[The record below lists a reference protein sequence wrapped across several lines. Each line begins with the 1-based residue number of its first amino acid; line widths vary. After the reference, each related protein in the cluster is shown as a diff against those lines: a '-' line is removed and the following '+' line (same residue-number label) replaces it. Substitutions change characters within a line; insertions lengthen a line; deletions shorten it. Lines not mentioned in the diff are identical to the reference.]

1 VVSPKKLHA
10 RVHRQLLLV
19 LVPLALLAATL
30 VATWTLAA
38 SPARPASPWLAL
50 GLGLGLTGALCLLL
64 LQNVRRERY
73 ARELVAEK
81 LRAQYRIQRELRSS
95 EERHR
100 SVVEQLEEG
109 VVLLDGD
116 LDILTANAAAQRIFG
131 RPATELVGR
140 SWLDSAW
147 GAVRDGGSPYPA
159 AERPVSVARQTGE
172 PQLDGLIGIHRPDGR
187 VAWLAINAS
196 PLRYLREDAPY
207 AIVCSFVDV
216 TESRARR
223 RQLERQRTELA
234 DAQHISATGSWSA
247 DGGGVAVWSEE
258 LRRILGVRLDDVPPV
273 VDGYVAL
280 VHPEDRERVAG
291 EFGAAFAAG
300 RACDSDHRMIRPDG
314 REIHVHA
321 RVRAELG
328 TGGEVLRV
336 YGTTQDITDRVAA
349 QRALRDSE
357 ERFRRVAA
365 SAPVVIVEA
374 DAAGRVSWVNDE
386 WRELTG
392 QTRLDALGD
401 GWTAA
406 LVAEERA
413 ATVAAWAAGVAG
425 GEDFILEHRLCAV
438 SGAVVQ
444 MSGYAAALR
453 GPRGEVTGW
462 IGTTLDVT
470 AARDAEERRR
480 EAEEKFH
487 SAFERAPIGMA
498 LTSLEGRFMQVNPAL
513 AELLGLP
520 REVISG
526 MHVADL
532 THPEDVARDS
542 AAMAAM
548 IAGDTDSYE
557 AEKRYLHADGR
568 AVWVALQATI
578 VHDARGEAEH
588 FLSQIQDVT
597 DRRSYQERLE
607 FIADH
612 DPLTGLLNRRSFE
625 RELDRHVTKVRRDG
639 DQGALVVLDLDH
651 FKVVNDSLG
660 HTAGDKLIV
669 GIAERLTGRLRE
681 SDVVARLGG
690 DEFAILLPDASAD
703 EAVQVAQQL
712 LEVIRAEPVP
722 VMGRPRRSTAS
733 IGVAPVVHRDGLTGE
748 DLLVAAD
755 LAMYDAKEAGR
766 DSVARYAAGPHERE
780 RTEARLSWVERIR
793 DALEHDEFELHAQPI
808 VDLGTGVISQWE
820 LLVRMRSEDGDL
832 IPPGAFLSVA
842 ERYGLIQEL
851 DRWVL
856 RRAIGLLAR
865 AQAARHPL
873 VLEVNV
879 SGRSMG
885 DPRVLETVERELATT
900 GVRGEDL
907 ILEIT
912 ETAAV
917 ENIPQAQAFGRRLSE
932 LGCRF
937 ALDDFGAGFGSFYYL
952 KHLPF
957 DVLKID
963 GEFIRNCR
971 THPVDRLVIQAVVD
985 IARGLGK
992 HTVAEFVGDDE
1003 TMALLRAHGVD
1014 YAQGFHLGKPAP
1026 LLDQLP
1032 ALV

>member
-1 VVSPKKLHA
+1 MVSPKTLHA
-10 RVHRQLLLV
+10 RAHRRLLLV

-50 GLGLGLTGALCLLL
+50 ALGLALTGALCLLL

-147 GAVRDGGSPYPA
+147 GAVRDDGSPYPA

-187 VAWLAINAS
+187 VAWLATNAS

-258 LRRILGVRLDDVPPV
+258 LRRILGVRLDDVPPD

-280 VHPEDRERVAG
+280 VHPDDRERVAG
-291 EFGAAFAAG
+291 ELGAAFAAG
-300 RACDSDHRMIRPDG
+300 RACDSDHRMLRPDE

-328 TGGEVLRV
+328 AGGEVLRV

-365 SAPVVIVEA
+365 SAPVAIVEA

-413 ATVAAWAAGVAG
+413 AAVAAWEAGVAG
-425 GEDFILEHRLCAV
+425 GEDFSLEHRLCGV

-444 MSGYAAALR
+444 MSGYAAPLR

-480 EAEEKFH
+480 EAEEKFR

-498 LTSLEGRFMQVNPAL
+498 LTSLDGRFMEVNPAL
-513 AELLGLP
+513 AELLGRP
-520 REVISG
+520 RETLAG
-526 MHVADL
+526 MALSEL

-542 AAMAAM
+542 EAMAAM
-548 IAGDTDSYE
+548 IRGDTDSFE
-557 AEKRYLHADGR
+557 TEKRYLHADGG

-578 VHDARGEAEH
+578 VRAQGSPGH
-588 FLSQIQDVT
+588 FLFQIQDVT

-607 FIADH
+607 FMADH

-625 RELDRHVTKVRRDG
+625 RELDRHDKKVRRDG
-639 DQGALVVLDLDH
+639 ERGAVVVLDLDH

-669 GIAERLTGRLRE
+669 GIAERLAGRLRE

-690 DEFAILLPDASAD
+690 DEFAILLPDASAA
-703 EAVQVAQQL
+703 EAVLVAEQL
-712 LEVIRAEPVP
+712 LEAIRVEAVP
-722 VMGRPRRSTAS
+722 VMGRPRRVTAS
-733 IGVAPVVHRDGLTGE
+733 IGVAPVVHREGLAGE
-748 DLLVAAD
+748 DLLVSAD

-766 DSVARYAAGPHERE
+766 DRVARYAAGPHERD
-780 RTEARLSWVERIR
+780 RTEARLSWAERIR
-793 DALEHDEFELHAQPI
+793 EALDHDDFELHAQPI
-808 VDLGTGVISQWE
+808 VDLGTGIISQWE

-971 THPVDRLVIQAVVD
+971 TNPVDRLVIQAVVD

>member
-1 VVSPKKLHA
+1 MAGVPDLHA
-10 RVHRQLLLV
+10 RAHRRLLLV

-147 GAVRDGGSPYPA
+147 GAVRDDGSPYPA

-187 VAWLAINAS
+187 VAWLATNAS

-258 LRRILGVRLDDVPPV
+258 LRRILGVRLDDVPPD

-300 RACDSDHRMIRPDG
+300 RACDSDHRMLRPDG

-328 TGGEVLRV
+328 AGGEVLRV

-365 SAPVVIVEA
+365 SAPVAIVEA

-392 QTRLDALGD
+392 QARLDALGD

-406 LVAEERA
+406 LVDGERTA
-413 ATVAAWAAGVAG
+413 AVAAWEAGVAG
-425 GEDFILEHRLCAV
+425 GEDFSLEHRLCGV

-444 MSGYAAALR
+444 MSGYAAPLR

-480 EAEEKFH
+480 EAEEKFR

-498 LTSLEGRFMQVNPAL
+498 LTSLDGRFMEVNPAL
-513 AELLGLP
+513 AELLGRP
-520 REVISG
+520 RETLAG
-526 MHVADL
+526 MALSEL

-542 AAMAAM
+542 EAMAAM
-548 IAGDTDSYE
+548 IRGDTDSFE
-557 AEKRYLHADGR
+557 TEKRYLHADGG

-578 VHDARGEAEH
+578 VRAQGSPGH
-588 FLSQIQDVT
+588 FLFQIQDVT

-607 FIADH
+607 FMADH

-625 RELDRHVTKVRRDG
+625 RELDRHVKKVRRDG
-639 DQGALVVLDLDH
+639 DQGAVIVLDLDH

-669 GIAERLTGRLRE
+669 GIAERLAGRLRE

-703 EAVQVAQQL
+703 EAVLVAQQL
-712 LEVIRAEPVP
+712 LEAIRVEAVP
-722 VMGRPRRSTAS
+722 VMGRPRRVTAS
-733 IGVAPVVHRDGLTGE
+733 IGVAPVVHREGLAGE
-748 DLLVAAD
+748 DLLVSAD

-766 DSVARYAAGPHERE
+766 DRVARYATGPHERD

-793 DALEHDEFELHAQPI
+793 EALDHDDFELHAQPI
-808 VDLGTGVISQWE
+808 VDLGTGIISQWE

-971 THPVDRLVIQAVVD
+971 TNPVDRLVIQAVVD

>member
-1 VVSPKKLHA
+1 MVSPKKLHA

>member
-1 VVSPKKLHA
+1 MVSPKKLHA

-147 GAVRDGGSPYPA
+147 GAVRDDGSPYPA

-258 LRRILGVRLDDVPPV
+258 LRRILGVRLGDVPPD

-300 RACDSDHRMIRPDG
+300 RACDSDHRMLRPDG

-328 TGGEVLRV
+328 AGGEVLRV

-365 SAPVVIVEA
+365 SAPVAIVEA

-413 ATVAAWAAGVAG
+413 VAVAAWEAGVAG
-425 GEDFILEHRLCAV
+425 GEDFSLEHRLCGV
-438 SGAVVQ
+438 SGAAVQ
-444 MSGYAAALR
+444 MSGYAAAY
-453 GPRGEVTGW
+453 
-462 IGTTLDVT
+462 
-470 AARDAEERRR
+470 AARGARSRAGSGR
-480 EAEEKFH
+480 PSTSPRPATPR
-487 SAFERAPIGMA
+487 SA
-498 LTSLEGRFMQVNPAL
+498 
-513 AELLGLP
+513 
-520 REVISG
+520 
-526 MHVADL
+526 
-532 THPEDVARDS
+532 
-542 AAMAAM
+542 
-548 IAGDTDSYE
+548 
-557 AEKRYLHADGR
+557 
-568 AVWVALQATI
+568 
-578 VHDARGEAEH
+578 
-588 FLSQIQDVT
+588 
-597 DRRSYQERLE
+597 
-607 FIADH
+607 
-612 DPLTGLLNRRSFE
+612 
-625 RELDRHVTKVRRDG
+625 
-639 DQGALVVLDLDH
+639 GA
-651 FKVVNDSLG
+651 
-660 HTAGDKLIV
+660 
-669 GIAERLTGRLRE
+669 
-681 SDVVARLGG
+681 
-690 DEFAILLPDASAD
+690 
-703 EAVQVAQQL
+703 
-712 LEVIRAEPVP
+712 
-722 VMGRPRRSTAS
+722 RPRRSSAPPSSAPRSGWRSRRSTGAS
-733 IGVAPVVHRDGLTGE
+733 WRSIRPWPSSSGVP
-748 DLLVAAD
+748 
-755 LAMYDAKEAGR
+755 
-766 DSVARYAAGPHERE
+766 
-780 RTEARLSWVERIR
+780 ARLSPGW
-793 DALEHDEFELHAQPI
+793 
-808 VDLGTGVISQWE
+808 
-820 LLVRMRSEDGDL
+820 RS
-832 IPPGAFLSVA
+832 PS
-842 ERYGLIQEL
+842 
-851 DRWVL
+851 
-856 RRAIGLLAR
+856 
-865 AQAARHPL
+865 
-873 VLEVNV
+873 
-879 SGRSMG
+879 
-885 DPRVLETVERELATT
+885 
-900 GVRGEDL
+900 
-907 ILEIT
+907 
-912 ETAAV
+912 
-917 ENIPQAQAFGRRLSE
+917 
-932 LGCRF
+932 
-937 ALDDFGAGFGSFYYL
+937 
-952 KHLPF
+952 
-957 DVLKID
+957 
-963 GEFIRNCR
+963 
-971 THPVDRLVIQAVVD
+971 
-985 IARGLGK
+985 
-992 HTVAEFVGDDE
+992 
-1003 TMALLRAHGVD
+1003 
-1014 YAQGFHLGKPAP
+1014 
-1026 LLDQLP
+1026 
-1032 ALV
+1032 

>member
-1 VVSPKKLHA
+1 MAGVPDLRA
-10 RVHRQLLLV
+10 RAHRRLLLV

-81 LRAQYRIQRELRSS
+81 LRAQYCIQRELRSS

-147 GAVRDGGSPYPA
+147 GAVRDDGSPYPA

-234 DAQHISATGSWSA
+234 DAQHISATGSWSG

-258 LRRILGVRLDDVPPV
+258 LRRILGVRLGDVPPD

-300 RACDSDHRMIRPDG
+300 RACDSDHRMLRPDG

-328 TGGEVLRV
+328 AGGEVLRV

-365 SAPVVIVEA
+365 SAPVAIVEA

-413 ATVAAWAAGVAG
+413 AAVAAWEAGVAG
-425 GEDFILEHRLCAV
+425 GEDFSLEHRLCGV

-444 MSGYAAALR
+444 MSGYAAPLR

-480 EAEEKFH
+480 EAEEKFR

-498 LTSLEGRFMQVNPAL
+498 LTSLDGRFMEVNPAL
-513 AELLGLP
+513 AELLGRP
-520 REVISG
+520 RETLAG
-526 MHVADL
+526 MALSEL

-542 AAMAAM
+542 EAMAAM
-548 IAGDTDSYE
+548 IRGDTDSFE
-557 AEKRYLHADGR
+557 TEKRYLHADGG

-578 VHDARGEAEH
+578 VRAQGSPGH
-588 FLSQIQDVT
+588 FLFQIQDVT

-607 FIADH
+607 FMADH

-625 RELDRHVTKVRRDG
+625 RELDRHVKKVRRDG
-639 DQGALVVLDLDH
+639 DQGAVIVLDLDH

-669 GIAERLTGRLRE
+669 GIAERLAGRLRE

-703 EAVQVAQQL
+703 EAVLVAQQL
-712 LEVIRAEPVP
+712 LEAIRVEAVP
-722 VMGRPRRSTAS
+722 VMGRPRRVTAS
-733 IGVAPVVHRDGLTGE
+733 IGVAPVVHREGLAGE
-748 DLLVAAD
+748 DLLVSAD

-766 DSVARYAAGPHERE
+766 DRVARYATGPHERD

-793 DALEHDEFELHAQPI
+793 EALDHDDFELHAQPI
-808 VDLGTGVISQWE
+808 VDLGTGIISQWE
-820 LLVRMRSEDGDL
+820 LLVRMRAEDGDL

-885 DPRVLETVERELATT
+885 DPRVLESVERELATT

-971 THPVDRLVIQAVVD
+971 TNPVDRLVIQAVVD

-1014 YAQGFHLGKPAP
+1014 YAQGFHLGKPVP